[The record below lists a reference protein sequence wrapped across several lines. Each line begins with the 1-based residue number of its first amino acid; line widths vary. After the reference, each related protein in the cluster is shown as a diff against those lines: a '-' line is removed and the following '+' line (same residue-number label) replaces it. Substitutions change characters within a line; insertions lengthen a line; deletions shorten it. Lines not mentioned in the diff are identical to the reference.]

1 MSRRPP
7 TGGTVSA
14 RSARAFARRSR
25 SRRLLRLRPVLAVL
39 AVLGLA
45 AVAGWAVLASPLLAV
60 DQVRVVVSDTGTDRV
75 DPGTVRRL
83 AAVPAGRP
91 LARLDL
97 DAIGAR
103 VRTLPGVA
111 DVSVSRSWPSTVVV
125 RVTARTPVAAIRQ
138 GTAYALVDAEGVAF
152 QQVAAIPARLPLIV
166 LGLHDRDDSLRAALD
181 VVTALPAGMR
191 VGVLRV
197 TAPTPEQVTL
207 NLRSGRV
214 VVWGGV
220 DRSPR
225 KALVLAA
232 LLKVPA
238 AVYDV
243 SAPDEPTTRGKP

>member
-1 MSRRPP
+1 MSRLPP
-7 TGGTVSA
+7 AGGTVSA

-25 SRRLLRLRPVLAVL
+25 ARWWLRLRPVLAVL
-39 AVLGLA
+39 AVLGLVA
-45 AVAGWAVLASPLLAV
+45 AAGWVVLASPLLAV
-60 DQVRVVVSDTGTDRV
+60 DDVRVVVSDSGTARV
-75 DPGTVRRL
+75 DPGAVRRL

-103 VRTLPGVA
+103 VATLPGVA
-111 DVSVSRSWPSTVVV
+111 DVTVSRSWPSTVVV
-125 RVTARTPVAAIRQ
+125 HVIARTPAAAIRQ
-138 GTAYALVDAEGVAF
+138 GTGYALVDADGVAF
-152 QQVAAIPARLPLIV
+152 QQVAAVPARLPLIV
-166 LGLHDRDDSLRAALD
+166 LGPHDPDASLRAALD
-181 VVTALPAGMR
+181 VLAALPAGMR
-191 VGVLRV
+191 VAVLRV
-197 TAPTPEQVTL
+197 RAPTPEQVTL